1 MTALGSVIAGAIL
14 AVVAII
20 GGVSAISPS
29 ANSAAKSEHVAT
41 YDAP

>member
-20 GGVSAISPS
+20 GGVSAISPP
-29 ANSAAKSEHVAT
+29 ANSAAKSEQVVT

>member
-1 MTALGSVIAGAIL
+1 MTALASVIAGAIL

-20 GGVSAISPS
+20 GGVSAITPS
-29 ANSAAKSEHVAT
+29 ANSAAKSEQVVT